1 MKWEC
6 IEAIKQAW
14 HGILSHKSHTST
26 GLPPIS
32 LSISAA
38 KRAAEPEERREE
50 DGKEMRGRYDNIGH
64 DRLMMKEIRKGR
76 ERNTDTG
83 EYKCKR

>member
-1 MKWEC
+1 M
-6 IEAIKQAW
+6 AW
-14 HGILSHKSHTST
+14 HLVISCHTILTST

-32 LSISAA
+32 LSICAV

-50 DGKEMRGRYDNIGH
+50 NRKEMRGRYDNIGH
-64 DRLMMKEIRKGR
+64 DRLMMKEIREGR

>member
-1 MKWEC
+1 MG
-6 IEAIKQAW
+6 AIKQGW
-14 HGILSHKSHTST
+14 HGILSHPVTQSPTST

-50 DGKEMRGRYDNIGH
+50 DGQKMRGRYDTIGH